1 MLYKKVNFLKDRYF
15 IIQVNLVLFELDMSL
30 FLKKK
35 IGYLI
40 LENAEKGLTLKML
53 YLIYS
58 NQQMAQIYLYFISIS
73 IIETKKQ

>member
-35 IGYLI
+35 KGYLI

>member
-1 MLYKKVNFLKDRYF
+1 MNFLKDRYF